1 LSTKYWGFQQKLGIK
16 NMVSTKELADTLP
29 WNSPPE
35 SDAARDSQ
43 HSSFAAYSLTSL
55 DEDGRERLLND
66 LNTGDWATN
75 QCILATQPD
84 FSGRTLRDI
93 YDHHIEASKEDNEMH
108 PYLFIVA
115 DQVDWDTE
123 GVLLVYVHA
132 DRALGRPNEP
142 NDDYENTVGVLRC
155 GVEMADCICCNLEIS
170 NMDFIEFKEKEER
183 ERNGE
188 DVYTN
193 KRYFKYHH
201 ETGELN

>member
-43 HSSFAAYSLTSL
+43 HS
-55 DEDGRERLLND
+55 
-66 LNTGDWATN
+66 
-75 QCILATQPD
+75 ILATQPD